1 MNPGTVQPVGR
12 IYLSPPDM
20 TDLERNALMAAF
32 DSNWITTMGAE
43 VDGFEADVAAFTGI
57 EAAVALASGTAA
69 LHLAL
74 LLNDVGPGDEVWVST
89 LTFVAP
95 VNAVR
100 YVGADLRFIDSET
113 TTLNMDPDLLESELE
128 SAARSSRLPT
138 AVIAVDLYGQCA
150 QLDRISA
157 SCDRY
162 GVTLIEDAAEALGAS
177 WQGRS
182 AGAWGELSAFSF
194 NGNKI
199 ATTSG
204 GGMLVGARDQID
216 RARYLAQ
223 QARQP
228 VLHYEH
234 TEVGYN
240 YRLSNLLAAIGRAQ
254 LERLPSMIDR
264 RRAIHAAYT
273 AAFADVDGVTVSPID
288 ERGMANHWLTLIQID
303 GSSALTPATVC
314 ARLAEADIEA
324 RPAWKPMHLQPV
336 FSGVPCAGG
345 SVAEHLYETGVCLP
359 SGSALSDSDL
369 ERVVAEVRGVFGAA

>member
-1 MNPGTVQPVGR
+1 
-12 IYLSPPDM
+12 M
-20 TDLERNALMAAF
+20 TGLERDALIRAF

-43 VDGFEADVAAFTGI
+43 VDAFEAEVAAFTGI

-100 YVGADLRFIDSET
+100 YVGADLRFVDSES
-113 TTLNMDPDLLESELE
+113 TTLNLDPDLLDAELE
-128 SAARSSRLPT
+128 QAAAAGRLPK

-150 QLDRISA
+150 QLDRISGA
-157 SCDRY
+157 CERY

-177 WQGRS
+177 WHGRA
-182 AGAWGELSAFSF
+182 AGAWGQLGAFSF

-199 ATTSG
+199 VTTSG
-204 GGMLVGARDQID
+204 GGMLVGGRQQID

-254 LERLPSMIDR
+254 LERLPSMIER
-264 RRAIHAAYT
+264 RRAIHGRYRD
-273 AAFADVDGVTVSPID
+273 AFDDLGALTVLPVD
-288 ERGMANHWLTLIQID
+288 ERGRSNHWLTLVQID
-303 GSSALTPATVC
+303 QCASITPAEMC
-314 ARLAEADIEA
+314 ARLAERDIEA
-324 RPAWKPMHLQPV
+324 RPAWKPMHLQPA
-336 FSGVPCAGG
+336 FTGVACVGG
-345 SVAEHLYETGVCLP
+345 SVAEHLYATGVCLP
-359 SGSALSDSDL
+359 SGSGLTDADQ
-369 ERVVAEVRGVFGAA
+369 ERVITAMREVFTDA

>member
-1 MNPGTVQPVGR
+1 
-12 IYLSPPDM
+12 M
-20 TDLERNALMAAF
+20 TDLERNALIRAF

-43 VDGFEADVAAFTGI
+43 VDAFEAEVAAFTGV

-74 LLNDVGPGDEVWVST
+74 LLNEVGPGDEVWVST

-100 YVGADLRFIDSET
+100 YVGADLRFVDSET
-113 TTLNMDPDLLESELE
+113 ATLNLDPDLLEHELE
-128 SAARSSRLPT
+128 RAAGSGRLPK

-157 SCDRY
+157 ACERY

-177 WQGRS
+177 WQGRP
-182 AGAWGELSAFSF
+182 AGAWGELGAFSF

-204 GGMLVGARDQID
+204 GGMLVGGSEQID

-254 LERLPSMIDR
+254 LERLPAMIER
-264 RRAIHAAYT
+264 RRTIHDRYGAT
-273 AAFADVDGVTVSPID
+273 LADLDAVTVLPVD
-288 ERGMANHWLTLIQID
+288 ERGTSNHWLTLIQID
-303 GSSALTPATVC
+303 ERSDVTPATIC
-314 ARLAEADIEA
+314 ARLAADDIEA
-324 RPAWKPMHLQPV
+324 RPAWKPMHLQPA
-336 FSGVPCAGG
+336 FAGVPCVGG
-345 SVAEHLYETGVCLP
+345 SVAERLYAGGVCLP
-359 SGSALSDSDL
+359 SGSGLTDADQD
-369 ERVVAEVRGVFGAA
+369 RVIASVRAVFTGG